1 MKFLFVVVSA
11 LFISG
16 SIAADPEV
24 EEGVLV
30 LTDDNFADAVAAHDN
45 LLVEFYAP
53 WCGHCKALAPEY
65 AKAAQQLEA
74 EGSDI
79 KLGKVDATIHQ
90 QLGQTHGVRGY
101 PTLKFFKKGNAKD
114 YGGGRTADTIITWLK
129 KKTGPAYTTLPSVE
143 EVEKFKADSKV
154 CVVAFIQDMESDAMK
169 KFTEAA
175 DGIDDIPFGVVSAS
189 AVGEA
194 LELEAGAIAVFKQF
208 DEGVAVF
215 DGDLAAGELLD
226 FVKSNQLALLTEFTA
241 ESAPV
246 IFGGDIQVHV
256 LLFISTSAA
265 DAETHKASFTEAAKE
280 FKGQILF
287 IYIDTDVED
296 NGRVMEFFGL
306 KADDAPTY
314 RMIKMTDNMAKYK
327 PDGPELDATSVVNFC
342 KGVQG
347 GVISRH
353 LMSEDVPSDW
363 NSKSVAVLVGKNFKE
378 VAFDESKKVFVEFYA
393 PWCGHCKQ
401 LAPIWDKLGDKFSG
415 DDNVIIAKMDSTA
428 NEVEEFE
435 ISGFPTLK
443 YFPSGSSEIVDY
455 NGERTLEAMHKFVDS
470 NGTVGAGEDEDLDEE
485 ELDEDDYDDEE
496 LGDEDLDE
504 ADFPKDEL

>member
-1 MKFLFVVVSA
+1 MKLLLLVGA

-30 LTDDNFADAVAAHDN
+30 LTDDNFADAIAAHEY

-74 EGSDI
+74 EGSSI

-90 QLGQTHGVRGY
+90 SLGQTYGVRGY
-101 PTLKFFKKGNAKD
+101 PTLKFFKGGNAKD

-129 KKTGPAYTTLPSVE
+129 KKTGPAYQTLASAE
-143 EVEKFKADSKV
+143 DLEKFKADNKV
-154 CVVAFIQDMESDAMK
+154 CVVAHIQDLESDAMK
-169 KFTEAA
+169 HFASAA

-189 AVGEA
+189 AIAEAAGLEVGA
-194 LELEAGAIAVFKQF
+194 VAVFKQF
-208 DEGVAVF
+208 DEGVAIF
-215 DGDLAAGELLD
+215 DGDLAAGELAD

-256 LLFISTSAA
+256 LLFISSSAS

-280 FKGQILF
+280 FKGQVLF
-287 IYIDTDVED
+287 IYIDSDVDD
-296 NGRVMEFFGL
+296 NNRVMEFFGL
-306 KADDAPTY
+306 KAADVPTY

-327 PDGPELDATSVVNFC
+327 PDGPELDTTSVVNFC
-342 KGVQG
+342 KGVQA

-353 LMSEDVPSDW
+353 LMSEEVPSDW
-363 NSKSVAVLVGKNFKE
+363 NAKPVSVLVGKNFKE
-378 VAFDESKKVFVEFYA
+378 VAFDETKKVFVEFYA

-401 LAPIWDKLGDKFSG
+401 LAPIWDKLGEKFSG
-415 DDNVIIAKMDSTA
+415 DDSVVIAKMDSTA
-428 NEVEEFE
+428 NEVEQFE

-443 YFPSGSSEIVDY
+443 YFPQGSSEIVDY

-470 NGTVGAGEDEDLDEE
+470 NGTVGAGDDEDLDEE
-485 ELDEDDYDDEE
+485 ELDEDDYDEDE

-504 ADFPKDEL
+504 ADFQGKDEL